1 MENIMKITF
10 WSPVHGQTKT
20 TSNMIAIA
28 IYSTILLE
36 QNIMIM
42 QSNFNLNNL
51 EIPLVG
57 THTKVVGEYFN
68 GDIGLDALARSIK
81 SEPLNKEVIHNCSIS
96 MLNQGLNL
104 LPGTTKL
111 NREHYEDKLIPVLPS
126 IIHSIEQHYD
136 MVFIDTNSGM
146 CDEITKRVI
155 QMSDII
161 VVNLCQSKAVLEEY
175 FAENP
180 LRELENKIFYL
191 LGSYDKKSMYSVTN
205 IKRIY
210 KNYLKNNIAVIP
222 YNTKYMDSISS
233 GKTISYMESCLEH
246 TKLEDNKYFTD
257 CVKEASKRILLKAG
271 MNRRIIT

>member
-1 MENIMKITF
+1 MKITF

-28 IYSTILLE
+28 IFSTILYE
-36 QNIMIM
+36 QNNMVM
-42 QSNFNLNNL
+42 QTNFKLNNL

-111 NREHYEDKLIPVLPS
+111 NREHYEDKLIPVLSS
-126 IIHSIEQHYD
+126 IINSIEKNYD
-136 MVFIDTNSGM
+136 IVFIDTNSGLS
-146 CDEITKRVI
+146 DEITKRVI
-155 QMSDII
+155 DMSDII
-161 VVNLCQSKAVLEEY
+161 VVNLCQNKMVLEEY
-175 FAENP
+175 FKENP
-180 LRELENKIFYL
+180 LGNYDNKLFYL
-191 LGSYDKKSMYSVTN
+191 LGSYDKESKYSIRN

-210 KNYLKNNIAVIP
+210 KEYIKNNIAAIP
-222 YNTKYMDSISS
+222 YNTKYMDSLSS
-233 GKTISYMESCLEH
+233 GKTISYMENCLEQS
-246 TKLEDNKYFTD
+246 KLDDNKYFTA
-257 CVKEASKRILLKAG
+257 CITEASKKILSIAGMDRRIL
-271 MNRRIIT
+271 